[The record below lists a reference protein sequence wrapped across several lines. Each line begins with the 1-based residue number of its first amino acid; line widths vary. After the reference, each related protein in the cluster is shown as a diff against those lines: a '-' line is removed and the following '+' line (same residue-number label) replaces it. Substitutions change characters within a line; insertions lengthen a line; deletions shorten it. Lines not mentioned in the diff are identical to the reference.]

1 MINNINSVSN
11 HNSNYF
17 MPYDD
22 NERTVTKLDK
32 KVQWTPEKMKIF
44 KENTPIGDND
54 TTLTG
59 ITLNTTYNKSNIS
72 ISIDT
77 PPKKKKPISQV
88 YEASIRT
95 PIKKTKKRD
104 CTPEYSDEYEEKK
117 KMVRMTS
124 DDNNNQKEGVYC
136 NRNIQFNNFN
146 SNIYNSFNDSNQSDN
161 YNYNFLKANN
171 KNLTNN
177 INFNNDSS
185 KFYKPDIRFQKISKS
200 KFLQKIDAMEFIN
213 NSTHRSS
220 DFIES
225 EEIIEKIKGN
235 LLLFQLENEINK
247 NIQILFSSIIEDNEL
262 FNKIT
267 NLICY
272 SFFDGFN
279 NRSDMF
285 FKFLVTFILNNF

>member
-1 MINNINSVSN
+1 MINNNYSVRN
-11 HNSNYF
+11 PNSNYF

-22 NERTVTKLDK
+22 NERTVTKPDK
-32 KVQWTPEKMKIF
+32 KVQWTPEKLRNF

-59 ITLNTTYNKSNIS
+59 ITLNSTYNKSNIS

-77 PPKKKKPISQV
+77 PPKKKKPISEV

-104 CTPEYSDEYEEKK
+104 CTPEYSDEDEEKK

-124 DDNNNQKEGVYC
+124 DDNNNQKEGVNC
-136 NRNIQFNNFN
+136 NRIIQFNNFN
-146 SNIYNSFNDSNQSDN
+146 SNLYNSFNDSNKFHN
-161 YNYNFLKANN
+161 YDYNLLKANN
-171 KNLTNN
+171 KNLTYNN
-177 INFNNDSS
+177 NFNNESS
-185 KFYKPDIRFQKISKS
+185 NFYNPDIRFQKISKS
-200 KFLQKIDAMEFIN
+200 KFLEKLDAMEFPIN
-213 NSTHRSS
+213 NINISG
-220 DFIES
+220 DFIQS
-225 EEIIEKIKGN
+225 EEIIDKIKGN

-247 NIQILFSSIIEDNEL
+247 NIQNLFYSIIEDNEL

-279 NRSDMF
+279 YRSDMF
-285 FKFLVTFILNNF
+285 FKFLVTFF